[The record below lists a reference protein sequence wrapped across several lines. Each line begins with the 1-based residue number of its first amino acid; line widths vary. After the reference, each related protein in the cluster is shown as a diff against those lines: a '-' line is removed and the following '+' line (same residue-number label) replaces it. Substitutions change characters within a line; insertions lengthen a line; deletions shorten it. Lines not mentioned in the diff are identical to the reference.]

1 VDDEYVIVGSANLN
15 ERSLAGNR
23 DSEIAQGSYQP
34 AHLNGPGG
42 GRARGL
48 VHGFRLSLWHE
59 HFMSHMCAGAG
70 EDVFLEPESAEC
82 VRAVRRAAE
91 ALWDAYTRDRVED
104 LRGHLLPF
112 PISVSEFGE
121 VADLTAD
128 GCFPDTRAPVKGR
141 KSATLPAILTT

>member
-42 GRARGL
+42 ARARGL

-59 HFMSHMCAGAG
+59 HLMGNVG
-70 EDVFLEPESAEC
+70 EEPESVEC
-82 VRAVRRAAE
+82 VHAVRRAAE
-91 ALWDAYTRDRVED
+91 ALWDAYTRDGVED

-121 VADLTAD
+121 VTDLPAD